1 MALDMGLIILTLVI
15 GLLIAVLVWSL
26 TKKSTPPS
34 TKGKNEKSA
43 YSKKEGKKTS
53 GMPSKLPKKKAAPAV
68 SKDSK
73 STFTHSWLLTSLKG
87 HTGAITDMDFSANG
101 KHLATCA
108 EDRSLMLWKLNFDG
122 LDSSVVEL
130 NMNDI
135 RTVRAHVQYDS
146 ATLIRWSPDSKALLT
161 VRALGN
167 NIEIYKVMKKPEAGG
182 LPSVQPSHA
191 FEKTREADLLAIDV
205 ASTGR
210 FIMTCTPK
218 NELDILDLKGN
229 LLASIV
235 TNQMETYS
243 AKISPDGRFVATS
256 GFTPEVRVWEVVFS
270 RTGEFEKVSRAFE
283 LGGHTSGISSFDY
296 SPDSGRMVSVSKD
309 GTWRLYNT
317 NIDYRQGQLATLL
330 VSGKW
335 KGEGSEPARIAL
347 APDGRVVAIGSNS
360 SLYIYST
367 VNAELLAHIPDVHSA
382 PITRLR
388 FDSTSRFILTTGDKY
403 VRIFHNVA
411 GFKIAVADLES
422 KLKKTTGQAMKER
435 CQIQLKEAVALVN
448 LFNGKNE

>member
-1 MALDMGLIILTLVI
+1 MAFDFGIVILTLVI
-15 GLLIAVLVWSL
+15 GALIAVLVWSL
-26 TKKSTPPS
+26 TKKSSESS
-34 TKGKNEKSA
+34 TKGKSEKA
-43 YSKKEGKKTS
+43 AGGKKDGKKSS
-53 GMPSKLPKKKAAPAV
+53 GAQSKPAKKKPAV
-68 SKDSK
+68 AISKDSK

-108 EDRSLMLWKLNFDG
+108 EDRSLMLWKLNFG
-122 LDSSVVEL
+122 RLDSTVMEL
-130 NMNDI
+130 NMKDI

-167 NIEIYKVMKKPEAGG
+167 NIEIYKVLKKPEAGG
-182 LPSVQPSHA
+182 LPSVQVSHA

-218 NELDILDLKGN
+218 NELDVLDLKGN
-229 LLASIV
+229 LLASVI

-256 GFTPEVRVWEVVFS
+256 GFTPEVKVWEVVFS
-270 RTGEFEKVSRAFE
+270 RSGEFEKLNRAFE
-283 LGGHTSGISSFDY
+283 LSGHTSGIYSFDY
-296 SPDSGRMVSVSKD
+296 SPDSGRMVTISKD

-317 NIDYRQGQLATLL
+317 NIDYRQGQLATLV

-335 KGEGSEPARIAL
+335 KSEGNEPARVAL
-347 APDGRVVAIGSNS
+347 APDGRVVAIGSNC

-367 VNAELLAHIPDVHSA
+367 ANAELLSHIPDIHAA

-403 VRIFHNVA
+403 VRVFHNVP
-411 GFKIAVADLES
+411 GFKIAVADLEV
-422 KLKKTTGQAMKER
+422 KLRKATGQALKER
-435 CQIQLKEAVALVN
+435 CQIQLKEAKALVE
-448 LFNGKNE
+448 LFNARN